1 MKPLNDMLIVFDLG
15 GVLVELGPDI
25 RLHARPDA
33 TFEVDGLLRQYC
45 LGLISTQVFSERL
58 SDIYNWADGP
68 KSFVQWF
75 VCRRIS
81 GLQPGAER
89 LLNEL
94 ASRQVAMAL
103 FSNINE
109 AVWTHLDK
117 YSVLDACA
125 YKMLSF
131 QHHLMK
137 PDQRFNRLVEDI
149 SGYDEGRILY
159 FDDSA
164 ANIEASNARGWVSHL
179 VSPDTAIK
187 EIRIHLA
194 SYDAKFLI

>member
-1 MKPLNDMLIVFDLG
+1 MKALTDMLIVFDLG

-33 TFEVDGLLRQYC
+33 AVEVDGLLRQYC

-75 VCRRIS
+75 VRRRIT
-81 GLQPGAER
+81 GVQPGAER
-89 LLNEL
+89 LLTEL
-94 ASRQVAMAL
+94 ASRQVAVAL

-109 AVWTHLDK
+109 AVWTSLNK
-117 YSVLDACA
+117 YPVLDACA
-125 YKMLSF
+125 YKLLSF

-137 PDQRFNRLVEDI
+137 PDQRFNKLVEDV
-149 SGYDEGRILY
+149 SGYDKGQILY

-164 ANIEASNARGWVSHL
+164 ANIEAGHARGWVSHL
-179 VSPDTAIK
+179 VNPDTAIK
-187 EIRIHLA
+187 EIRQYLE
-194 SYDAKFLI
+194 SYDSDAVI